1 MAVQTKEQVL
11 SLLQE
16 HYHDIGAFGVRRLGL
31 FGSFVREQQGHE
43 SDVDILVEFAPGAK
57 TFDAFMQLA
66 FFLEALFG
74 RRVELVTPESLSP
87 YIGPH
92 ILREMTYVSFDEP
105 LSLAH
110 THRDPVSPGPGAG
123 TGERDLSA
131 R

>member
-1 MAVQTKEQVL
+1 MAVQTKAQLL

-16 HYHDIGAFGVRRLGL
+16 HHHHIHTFGVRRLGL
-31 FGSFVREQQGHE
+31 FGSFIREQQGCE
-43 SDVDILVEFAPGAK
+43 SDVDMLVEFEPGRK

-92 ILREMTYVSFDEP
+92 ILREMEYVNFTAP
-105 LSLAH
+105 LSPAH
-110 THRDPVSPGPGAG
+110 AHRDAVSHGSDAGAG
-123 TGERDLSA
+123 ASDFSA
-131 R
+131 